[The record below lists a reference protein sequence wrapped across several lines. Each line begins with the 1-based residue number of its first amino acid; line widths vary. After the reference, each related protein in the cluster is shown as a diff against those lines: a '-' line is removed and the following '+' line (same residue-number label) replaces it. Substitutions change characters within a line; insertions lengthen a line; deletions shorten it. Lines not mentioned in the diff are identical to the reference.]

1 MIWTLD
7 CPTFC
12 CCHERKQ
19 RERIVKHCVSWNW
32 SLNIAAV
39 LSAAYGNRIA
49 LAWNILC
56 KFGERGEC
64 GTLEV
69 INHLILTGEL
79 EITCL
84 ALCYACD
91 LFKTQLTNMLLIH
104 RNLFH
109 ITFYCLLDFVKAYVL
124 PLYLISSINF
134 FYQRTG

>member
-1 MIWTLD
+1 MAIELLL
-7 CPTFC
+7 
-12 CCHERKQ
+12 HE
-19 RERIVKHCVSWNW
+19 
-32 SLNIAAV
+32 
-39 LSAAYGNRIA
+39 
-49 LAWNILC
+49 NILC

-109 ITFYCLLDFVKAYVL
+109 ITFYCLLDGIA
-124 PLYLISSINF
+124 
-134 FYQRTG
+134 